1 MKVLKITDTDGD
13 VAHINAD
20 KIVAV
25 SSSNTWNALDGS
37 EIDVGGNRFFTT
49 KESPESVVARI
60 GALYRD

>member
-1 MKVLKITDTDGD
+1 MRILKITDADGD

-20 KIVAV
+20 KILAV

-37 EIDVGGNRFFTT
+37 EIDVGGDRRYIT

-60 GALYRD
+60 GTLYRD